1 MRYAVISD
9 IHSNEEA
16 AYAVFNDI
24 EETGVDEILCLGDIV
39 GYGASP
45 KACLDL
51 VREKCNLVVVG
62 NHDHAVIGLTNKEY
76 FNLSA
81 KKAVEWTAKQL
92 DKTDLD
98 YMSSLP
104 LLTEKEHMI
113 LTHASLHKPGDWG
126 YILDEYD
133 ADSSFCRMGESS
145 VCFVGHSHVPLAFEA
160 GKFIRCIGSYSQI
173 LMNPK
178 YHYIIN
184 VGSVGQP
191 RDGVWLS
198 AYALYDSDKNEVEL
212 RRIPYDV
219 KTAQKKILDQGL
231 PEFLAE
237 RIEYGR

>member
-16 AYAVFNDI
+16 ATAVFADI
-24 EETGVDEILCLGDIV
+24 KNSGVDEIICLGDIV

-45 KACLDL
+45 KVCLDM
-51 VREKCNLVVVG
+51 VREKCSVVIAG

-76 FNLSA
+76 FNISA
-81 KKAVEWTAKQL
+81 KKAVEWTAKKL

-104 LLTEKEHMI
+104 LLTIKETMY
-113 LTHASLHKPGDWG
+113 LAHASLHKPGEWG

-133 ADSSFCRMGESS
+133 ADSSFCKMGD
-145 VCFVGHSHVPLAFEA
+145 VPIAFIGHSHIPMAFEA
-160 GKFIRCIGSYSQI
+160 NKFIQCIGSYSQI
-173 LMNPK
+173 KLNTNF
-178 YHYIIN
+178 HYIIN

-191 RDGVWLS
+191 RDGIWQS
-198 AYALYDSDKNEVEL
+198 AYALYDSDKKEVEL
-212 RRIPYDV
+212 RRISYDV
-219 KTAQKKILDQGL
+219 KSAQKKILDQGL